1 MIILWL
7 ALLGAAAVTAIVV
20 TARFVFMRGTMPPA
34 GEAARWAA
42 GILVANVMFDLL
54 VLYFGMPALTGP
66 YGGWQWLLWPLF
78 LTGIVVLLGGGVAGG
93 HNVLQTLAENAASGG
108 RGFAPGYRRPRIV
121 DARRGPATGASG
133 IAAAGAFSL
142 ALVLVTAF
150 VVNSLI
156 VVSTTW
162 FDPNAKALAHIPRIT
177 VERQSAPLPPTDVNH
192 IVLVTQGVAAYLGQ
206 QVLAASNQNLG
217 STYNTEP
224 DSYTLQSVNHHLY
237 WIAPLVY
244 NNLFAN
250 LSHMETPGFVSVDAE
265 DPNVQPLLH
274 TGYHLRYIPAAILN
288 QDLLRHVYLS
298 GYVDGNL
305 VDPTLEVRDDW
316 RPFFTISLMRPTRG
330 FTGDVVSRVLLV
342 DPQTGGIQAFDPRQV
357 PPWVDR
363 IIPADTVTD
372 YLTWWGRYENAPW
385 FNPSGSGQQSPANN
399 TPELVYNSVDQPVW
413 LEPMTSSSGN
423 DNSSTGVILFD
434 TRDNSGHFYQ
444 LTGIGV
450 TNNVV
455 ATFKNNPHNLK
466 NYDVGAVQLYQIF
479 GIPTWVATFVQQT
492 DFGET
497 FQGVGI
503 VDARHLNGADVI
515 MATDKADAL
524 SAYAQSLAAGPGTGP
539 SSSGQRVTVRG
550 VVSRVSAATSNGTT
564 TFYFLLEGQ
573 THIFTASLALSAELP
588 LVRPGDTIQGT
599 FIDTGQTVVTL
610 TTFDDQNIQ
619 VGTPVA
625 APAATATST
634 GAATP

>member
-7 ALLGAAAVTAIVV
+7 ALLGAAAITGIVV
-20 TARFVFMRGTMPPA
+20 AARYAFARGAPGPV
-34 GEAARWAA
+34 GDLARWAV
-42 GILVANVMFDLL
+42 GIFIGNFLFDLL
-54 VLYFGMPALTGP
+54 ILYFDMPALTGP

-78 LTGIVVLLGGGVAGG
+78 LTGGVVIFGGGVVGG
-93 HNVLQTLAENAASGG
+93 RNILETIAENASGG
-108 RGFAPGYRRPRIV
+108 TRGFVPGYRRPRIV
-121 DARRGPATGASG
+121 DARRPPAASG
-133 IAAAGAFSL
+133 LGLAGAGVFAI

-150 VVNSLI
+150 VVNGLI
-156 VVSTTW
+156 VVGTTW

-177 VERQSAPLPPTDVNH
+177 VEGQSAPLPPTDVNH

-206 QVLAASNQNLG
+206 QVLAANNQNLG
-217 STYNTEP
+217 STYQTEP

-250 LSHMETPGFVSVDAE
+250 LSHMETPGFVAVDAE
-265 DPNVQPLLH
+265 DPNVQPVLH
-274 TGYHLRYIPAAILN
+274 TGYHLRYIPSAILN

-316 RPFFTISLMRPTRG
+316 RPYFTISLMRPTRG

-342 DPQTGGIQAFDPRQV
+342 DPQTGAIQSLDPKRV
-357 PPWVDR
+357 PSWVDR
-363 IIPADTVTD
+363 IIPADTVTQ
-372 YLTWWGRYENAPW
+372 YLSWWGQYEHAPW
-385 FNPSGSGQQSPANN
+385 FNPSGSGQQAPAND

-455 ATFKNNPHNLK
+455 STFKNNPHNLK
-466 NYDVGAVQLYQIF
+466 NYDVGAVQLYQIY
-479 GIPTWVATFVQQT
+479 GVPTWVATFVQST

-515 MATDKADAL
+515 MASDKADAL

-539 SSSGQRVTVRG
+539 SSSGQRVNVRG
-550 VVSRVSAATSNGTT
+550 VVTRVSAATNNGTT
-564 TFYFLLEGQ
+564 TYYFLIAGQ
-573 THIFTASLALSAELP
+573 THIFTANLNLSAELP
-588 LVRPGDTIQGT
+588 LVHAGDTIEGT
-599 FIDTGQTVVTL
+599 YIDTGQTVVTL
-610 TTFDDQNIQ
+610 TAFDDLDIQ
-619 VGTPVA
+619 VG
-625 APAATATST
+625 AATATPGGT
-634 GAATP
+634 GP